1 MGKRE
6 VPMLARFCALILS
19 LLALAVPA
27 FADDRTISG
36 EVFYR
41 ERIALPPGSTLHV
54 SLVTLPA
61 ARPVASASAAIP
73 PRGGSPLQFSLAL
86 HTGLS
91 ASARYGLVAEIR
103 SGDGIIFKTT
113 APVAVS
119 LPLTAPIGIMV
130 SRYTAPPS
138 APDAPAEPPI
148 DQALVG
154 KTWQVTSVSGR
165 PVVSAQPIT
174 LTIAPD
180 LRVDGHAG
188 CNDYFTEASLTPGR
202 IQFSQAATTRK
213 ACSADL
219 MAQERSFLAALAA
232 IGAYQVEEKVL
243 RLLDR
248 AGIPLIGLIEAAE

>member
-1 MGKRE
+1 
-6 VPMLARFCALILS
+6 MLVRFCALILS
-19 LLALAVPA
+19 LLALAAPA
-27 FADDRTISG
+27 FADDKTISG

-54 SLVTLPA
+54 SLVALPS
-61 ARPVASASAAIP
+61 ARPVVSASAAIP
-73 PRGGSPLQFSLAL
+73 PRGGSPLQFSLAV
-86 HTGLS
+86 HTDLS
-91 ASARYGLVAEIR
+91 DSARFGLVAEIR
-103 SGDGIIFKTT
+103 SVDGILFKTA
-113 APVAVS
+113 APVVVS

-138 APDAPAEPPI
+138 APDTAAEPPI

-154 KTWQVTSVSGR
+154 KTWQVSSVSGR
-165 PVVSAQPIT
+165 PVVSAQPMT

-213 ACSADL
+213 ACSAEL
-219 MAQERSFLAALAA
+219 MAQERTFLAALAA
-232 IGAYQVEEKVL
+232 IGAYEVGDKVL
-243 RLLDR
+243 RLLDP
-248 AGIPLIGLIEAAE
+248 AGIPLIGLIQAGE